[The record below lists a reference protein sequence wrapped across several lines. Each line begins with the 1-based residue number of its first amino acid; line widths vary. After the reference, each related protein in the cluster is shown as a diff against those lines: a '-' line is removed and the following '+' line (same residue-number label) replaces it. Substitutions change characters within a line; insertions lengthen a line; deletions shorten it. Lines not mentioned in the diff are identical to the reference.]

1 MMFQQ
6 PQTRIAIV
14 RGIPIPLEGNQ
25 AAVFES
31 ARKQMMAS
39 DICAII
45 SLFIGGVV
53 LSTVALVLAIF
64 ARKKFLIVAGAQS
77 NPSAQ
82 QALRRTGTVVVA
94 VSAIALALNVIT
106 LIVFYP
112 MLVQMIQTGD
122 VNSFFGGGA
131 SSGTS
136 TNGKPLFG

>member
-39 DICAII
+39 YICAII

-82 QALRRTGTVVVA
+82 QALRRSGTVVVV

-106 LIVFYP
+106 IIVFYP

-122 VNSFFGGGA
+122 VNSFFSSV
-131 SSGTS
+131 SSGSS